1 MVETQNAPKVFTG
14 YAKDIEVYSK
24 AFTKHFGIGANAA
37 TAIARQ
43 AAQDVHNY
51 LKGVERTFAI
61 GKVTKDGK
69 VSLSDGCKVKGA
81 TMTKPMA
88 MVKAADWIAQAEAN
102 YVSFGFTGWKIT
114 RMGNE
119 NSLAAYVEE
128 MEKSNPTPPPASE

>member
-14 YAKDIEVYSK
+14 YQADIAKYSK
-24 AFTKHFGIGANAA
+24 ELNTRFGITPEASL
-37 TAIARQ
+37 AIARQ

-51 LKGVERTFAI
+51 LKGVERTFAL

-69 VSLSDGCKVKGA
+69 VSLSDGCKLKGA

-88 MVKAADWIAQAEAN
+88 LIKACDWIAQAEAN
-102 YVSFGFTGWKIT
+102 YVSFGFTGWKVT

-128 MEKSNPTPPPASE
+128 MEKANPAKA